1 MASDDFEKNYM
12 KLDLEARSNITHRN
26 IPFKN
31 SLILGEE
38 LATNRKHANNID
50 TGFSNTCFP
59 LKNKRLLVV
68 I

>member
-1 MASDDFEKNYM
+1 MASDDFKKNYM
-12 KLDLEARSNITHRN
+12 KLDLESRINITHRN

-38 LATNRKHANNID
+38 LTTNRKHANNID
-50 TGFSNTCFP
+50 TGLSNTSFP
-59 LKNKRLLVV
+59 LKNKRILVF